1 MRLRYGDCP
10 RTDYC
15 FHSTAHPAPFLQDRH
30 IDMIKLHGF
39 PASNYFNMVKLA
51 LIEKGAAYEDV
62 RVYTGQSE
70 DMLAKS
76 AMGKV
81 PFLETEQG
89 FVSETAV
96 ILDYIEDTQPG
107 PSFYPADPFGK
118 ARVRELIKY
127 TELYLELPARRC
139 YGEAFFGAGPTPEQT
154 KTEVRTVMER
164 GVAALRRQADFA
176 PYLFGDSLSYS
187 DFVFLYTFPMATS
200 VAKNVLDWDL
210 PAELPGANALIETLR
225 TRPAVKTVDEDA
237 RVGQQEFRDHY
248 GIK

>member
-1 MRLRYGDCP
+1 
-10 RTDYC
+10 
-15 FHSTAHPAPFLQDRH
+15 
-30 IDMIKLHGF
+30 MIKLHGF

-62 RVYTGQSE
+62 RIYTGQSE

-96 ILDYIEDTQPG
+96 ILDYIEDTQTG

-139 YGEAFFGAGPTPEQT
+139 YGEAFFGAGPTPEHI

-164 GVAALRRQADFA
+164 GVGAMRRQADFS
-176 PYLFGDSLSYS
+176 PYLYGDSLSYA

-200 VAKNVLDWDL
+200 VAGKVLDWDL
-210 PAELPGANALIETLR
+210 SAELPGASELVEKLR
-225 TRPAVKTVDEDA
+225 TRAAVKTVDEDA
-237 RVGQQEFRDHY
+237 RAGQKEFREHY
-248 GIK
+248 GMK

>member
-1 MRLRYGDCP
+1 
-10 RTDYC
+10 
-15 FHSTAHPAPFLQDRH
+15 
-30 IDMIKLHGF
+30 MIKLHGF

-62 RVYTGQSE
+62 RIYTGQSE

-89 FVSETAV
+89 FISETAV
-96 ILDYIEDTQPG
+96 ILDYIEDTQSG

-139 YGEAFFGAGPTPEQT
+139 YGEAFFGGGPTPEHT
-154 KTEVRTVMER
+154 KAEVRTVMER
-164 GVAALRRQADFA
+164 GVSALRRQADFA
-176 PYLFGDSLSYS
+176 PYLNGEAISYA

-200 VAKNVLDWDL
+200 VAKKVFDWDL
-210 PAELPGANALIETLR
+210 SAELPGAGALIEILR
-225 TRPAVKTVDEDA
+225 SRAAVQTVDEDA
-237 RVGQQEFRDHY
+237 RAGQKEFREYY
-248 GIK
+248 GMK

>member
-1 MRLRYGDCP
+1 
-10 RTDYC
+10 
-15 FHSTAHPAPFLQDRH
+15 
-30 IDMIKLHGF
+30 MIKLHGF

-51 LIEKGAAYEDV
+51 LIEKGADYEDV
-62 RVYTGQSE
+62 RIYTGQSE

-81 PFLETEQG
+81 PFLETDKG
-89 FVSETAV
+89 FISETAV

-107 PSFYPADPFGK
+107 PSFYPEDPFDK

-139 YGEAFFGAGPTPEQT
+139 YGEAFFGSGPTPEHT
-154 KTEVRTVMER
+154 KAEVRTVMER
-164 GVAALRRQADFA
+164 GVGALRRQAVFA
-176 PYLFGDSLSYS
+176 PYLSGESISYA

-200 VAKNVLDWDL
+200 VAKIVFDWDL
-210 PAELPGANALIETLR
+210 SAELPGANELVEKLKLR
-225 TRPAVKTVDEDA
+225 DAVRTVDEDA
-237 RVGQQEFRDHY
+237 HAGQKEFRDHY